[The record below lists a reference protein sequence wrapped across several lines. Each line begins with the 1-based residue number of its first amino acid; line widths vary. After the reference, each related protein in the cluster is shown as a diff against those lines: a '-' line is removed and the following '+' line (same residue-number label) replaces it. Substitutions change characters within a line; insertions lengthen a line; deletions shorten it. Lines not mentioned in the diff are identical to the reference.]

1 MALLTIRFLL
11 LLPNSNLP
19 TSPTLYSPQYSNI
32 TSIITPPYPPAREPS
47 VIALAYYY
55 PTNLLLSPR
64 NWSPMVPVGFIWA
77 TGIGALKIA
86 WCLGY
91 GRATAGEMMTKRKL
105 KD

>member
-1 MALLTIRFLL
+1 M
-11 LLPNSNLP
+11 
-19 TSPTLYSPQYSNI
+19 
-32 TSIITPPYPPAREPS
+32 
-47 VIALAYYY
+47 ALAYYY
-55 PTNLLLSPR
+55 PTNLLLSPK

-91 GRATAGEMMTKRKL
+91 GRATAQEVMTKRKL